1 MNHYLYAT
9 ITVFLT
15 VQCTGNDALAQGPKH
30 LIFTFVDHFEPTKTD
45 NSEVQPWI
53 SDYMAMARKHTDA
66 DGKHPIHSY
75 FLLACPR
82 CLTGAREKHMI
93 PDQLRMLNTVTY
105 GGFGEVDY
113 HLHHGEMDERNRTEE
128 EAEADLHYLNDLTED
143 IFTRHGAWVTTD
155 PSPRNAIA
163 FIHGMWALDNS
174 RLNDWTTPDDPYRQ
188 FCGVNQELRTLKE
201 DGIYADFTFP
211 AWGPMEPDVAN
222 DKLFYA
228 TDDEQPSSYKNPENV
243 EIVEVGKQSNG
254 DLMIVQGPK
263 TNTNIGYLEEVYDNP
278 PTLDRMDEWVSHNV
292 HVEGKDDWVFV
303 KVYTHGIM
311 AELSNPKTW
320 DYFFGPTM
328 DTFYNEIEEKYND
341 GENWKLHYTSA
352 REMYNIIKAAEAGV
366 NGDPGQY
373 RDFEIS
379 PYANTRILTEN
390 EYRLLSYSDSVTF
403 DILDTTAVAEFSLKD
418 FLPTSIVEEYN
429 EVTGQWNV
437 SDSLIDSGEYGELH
451 FIDST
456 RSSRYRVQSIP
467 EPTTLF
473 LLSLGAIGL
482 VRRGCRNDCTLQRP

>member
-1 MNHYLYAT
+1 
-9 ITVFLT
+9 
-15 VQCTGNDALAQGPKH
+15 
-30 LIFTFVDHFEPTKTD
+30 
-45 NSEVQPWI
+45 
-53 SDYMAMARKHTDA
+53 
-66 DGKHPIHSY
+66 
-75 FLLACPR
+75 
-82 CLTGAREKHMI
+82 
-93 PDQLRMLNTVTY
+93 
-105 GGFGEVDY
+105 
-113 HLHHGEMDERNRTEE
+113 
-128 EAEADLHYLNDLTED
+128 
-143 IFTRHGAWVTTD
+143 
-155 PSPRNAIA
+155 
-163 FIHGMWALDNS
+163 
-174 RLNDWTTPDDPYRQ
+174 
-188 FCGVNQELRTLKE
+188 
-201 DGIYADFTFP
+201 
-211 AWGPMEPDVAN
+211 
-222 DKLFYA
+222 
-228 TDDEQPSSYKNPENV
+228 
-243 EIVEVGKQSNG
+243 
-254 DLMIVQGPK
+254 
-263 TNTNIGYLEEVYDNP
+263 
-278 PTLDRMDEWVSHNV
+278 MDEWVSHNV

-303 KVYTHGIM
+303 KVYTHGITDV
-311 AELSNPKTW
+311 LSNPKTW